1 MKKVKNILYI
11 DEEVVKGMA
20 KIKSVYVCQEC
31 GYETPKWLGKCPDC
45 NNWNTFEEEVVQA
58 KSSSKVNT
66 IARAPKKLAKKLTEV
81 TSSKSDR
88 IVTGINEFDRVMGG
102 GIVRDSITII
112 TARPGAGKSTLLLQ
126 VADSIAKKGHK
137 VIYAS
142 GEESDSQI
150 KNRADRILEE
160 IDENIWV
167 VQETTL
173 ENVVGSIEE
182 IDPDLVI
189 IDSIQTFTMEA
200 YLPARAGSPTQTME
214 CANELLRVAKND
226 KRARAVIIV
235 GQMTKADELAGLRAL
250 EHLVDTVLIIEAD
263 SDEELRGLVSS
274 KNRFGS
280 TGETGFFQMSE
291 KGMISIDNPS
301 EFFMT
306 KRDEGELVSGSTLTV
321 IKEGSRAIITEIE
334 SLVSK
339 TFTPYPTRIG
349 ETLGKDKL
357 NTLISIL
364 EQRGGINLYD
374 KNVIIKTTGGM
385 RIREQGI
392 NLAVIMSIVS
402 SVKQKGIEGNIA
414 FIADVGLTGELKK
427 VPSLESRVKELA
439 RMGFRRVYV
448 AKDSF
453 NRNTKIN
460 GIEVV
465 ALKSLNDVIAHVYR

>member
-1 MKKVKNILYI
+1 
-11 DEEVVKGMA
+11 
-20 KIKSVYVCQEC
+20 
-31 GYETPKWLGKCPDC
+31 
-45 NNWNTFEEEVVQA
+45 
-58 KSSSKVNT
+58 
-66 IARAPKKLAKKLTEV
+66 
-81 TSSKSDR
+81 
-88 IVTGINEFDRVMGG
+88 
-102 GIVRDSITII
+102 
-112 TARPGAGKSTLLLQ
+112 
-126 VADSIAKKGHK
+126 
-137 VIYAS
+137 
-142 GEESDSQI
+142 
-150 KNRADRILEE
+150 
-160 IDENIWV
+160 
-167 VQETTL
+167 
-173 ENVVGSIEE
+173 
-182 IDPDLVI
+182 
-189 IDSIQTFTMEA
+189 MEG

-226 KRARAVIIV
+226 KRQRAVIIV

-280 TGETGFFQMSE
+280 TGETGFFQMTE
-291 KGMISIDNPS
+291 KGMMSIDNPS

-427 VPSLESRVKELA
+427 VPSLEGRVKELA
-439 RMGFRRVYV
+439 RMGFKRVYV

-453 NRNTKIN
+453 AKGTVFK
-460 GIEVV
+460 GIEVI
-465 ALKSLNDVIAHVYR
+465 ALKTLNDVIFHVYR

>member
-1 MKKVKNILYI
+1 
-11 DEEVVKGMA
+11 MA
-20 KIKSVYVCQEC
+20 KIKTVYICRDC

-58 KSSSKVNT
+58 KSTSKTVT
-66 IARAPKKLAKKLTEV
+66 ATRTPKKVAKKLTEV

-102 GIVRDSITII
+102 GIVKDSITII

-126 VADSIAKKGHK
+126 VADCIAKKGHK

-150 KNRADRILEE
+150 KNRADRILEK
-160 IDENIWV
+160 INDNIWV
-167 VQETTL
+167 LQETNL
-173 ENVVGSIEE
+173 DNVVDSIEE
-182 IDPDLVI
+182 IDPDLII
-189 IDSIQTFTMEA
+189 IDSIQTFTMEG

-226 KRARAVIIV
+226 KRQRAVIIV

-280 TGETGFFQMSE
+280 TGETGFFQMTE
-291 KGMISIDNPS
+291 KGMMSIDNPS

-321 IKEGSRAIITEIE
+321 IKEGSRPIITEVE

-385 RIREQGI
+385 RIKEQGI

-402 SVKQKGIEGNIA
+402 SVKQRGIEANVA

-427 VPSLESRVKELA
+427 VPSIEIRVKELA
-439 RMGFRRVYV
+439 RMGFKKVYV

-453 NRNTKIN
+453 SKEVKIPN
-460 GIEVV
+460 I
-465 ALKSLNDVIAHVYR
+465 KIMSMKTLNDVIADVYK